1 MRDLK
6 RLFSVGDKIQIEYI
20 DRWNRFHSYVS
31 QINNIYDDSSIDILI
46 PIYKNSVVNLT
57 VGAVFKVIIVK
68 GEAVYEFKSKVTDK
82 LFGAVPLLKIKI
94 ITDIEKIQRRD
105 YFRLKIFGDLTG
117 RRVID
122 LEEGAF
128 EEEFTGN
135 LLDISGGG
143 IMFNSTVELN
153 EKDMILLNLNLND
166 KKMVLYGV
174 IIRRTIND
182 NNPKAPYSYGVKFE
196 NIKETERNEIT
207 KYIFEMQRKLIKKG
221 LM

>member
-31 QINNIYDDSSIDILI
+31 QINNIYDDNSIDILI
-46 PIYKNSVVNLT
+46 PISKNRIIHLAK
-57 VGAVFKVIIVK
+57 GAVLKVIIVK
-68 GEAVYEFKSKVTDK
+68 GEAVYEFKSKVSDK
-82 LFGAVPLLKIKI
+82 MFGAIPLLKIQLI
-94 ITDIEKIQRRD
+94 SEIEKIQRRD
-105 YFRLKIFGDLTG
+105 YFRLKIIGDLKG

-122 LEEGAF
+122 LKERAF
-128 EEEFTGN
+128 GEEFSGN

-153 EKDMILLNLNLND
+153 EKEMIQLNLDLNN

-174 IIRRTIND
+174 IIRRTLN
-182 NNPKAPYSYGVKFE
+182 NNPKAPYTYGVKFE
-196 NIKETERNEIT
+196 NITEFERNEIT
-207 KYIFEMQRKLIKKG
+207 KFVFEMQRKLIKKG